1 LRMMPEIDKRLVAM
15 RFGQRTLDYDAVTP
29 VQRSMRDELLSRAVE
44 RIGGRSVRRILE
56 LGCGTGGLTAKLIE
70 RFPQARVVV
79 VDLAAEMVDH
89 VRGKGM
95 PVDAVVADAEEYVRR
110 DTGRYDLVISN
121 ATVQWFTDPRE
132 TIEICRGL
140 VGADGLVA
148 FTTFGDRTFHELSAS
163 FTEAYHQMG
172 LIPAPHV
179 LPLAS
184 AADWQAWSSDVD
196 VDQRELTCTFSDV
209 RSFLRSVQLA
219 GASLSVGTQRPIPR
233 HVLSRMMACYEK
245 RSPAIASPYGVGS
258 RGGVRATYHA
268 LTIIARG
275 RQVDAC
281 GVGARP

>member
-1 LRMMPEIDKRLVAM
+1 MMPEIDKRLVAM

-29 VQRSMRDELLSRAVE
+29 VQRSMQDELLSRAVD

-121 ATVQWFTDPRE
+121 ATAQWFTDPRE
-132 TIEICRGL
+132 TIQVCREL
-140 VGADGLVA
+140 VGTDGVVA

-163 FTEAYHQMG
+163 FTEAYDHMG
-172 LIPAPHV
+172 LIPVPHV

-196 VDQRELTCTFSDV
+196 VDQKELICMFSDV

-219 GASLSVGTQRPIPR
+219 GASLSAGTPRPISR
-233 HVLSRMMACYEK
+233 RVLARMMSCYEE
-245 RSPAIASPYGVGS
+245 RFPAIATAGGIGS
-258 RGGVRATYHA
+258 GGGVRATYHA

-275 RQVDAC
+275 STGDDC
-281 GVGARP
+281 DVGAGS